1 MEKIDRIKIYVI
13 GILALV
19 VIMSFV
25 VSPDQEKSK
34 PWDIPGDYDSM
45 QNPYADEKEDLMDV
59 GKSLYSKHCKS
70 CHGTEGLG
78 DGTKAEELDT
88 FPGDFSTKEFQAQ
101 TDGALFYKLTE
112 GRDEMPEFTKKIP
125 EEEDRWMI
133 VNYMRTLAE

>member
-1 MEKIDRIKIYVI
+1 MK
-13 GILALV
+13 L
-19 VIMSFV
+19 FV
-25 VSPDQEKSK
+25 VLPFLVAVVSVSFKSIDQSEDWKVPEASVK
-34 PWDIPGDYDSM
+34 MKNPVEADS
-45 QNPYADEKEDLMDV
+45 ESISI
-59 GKSLYSKHCKS
+59 GKSLYTKHCKS

-133 VNYMRTLAE
+133 VNYLRTMAE